1 MVSEPAWQRAVVKR
15 SSTVGVRKGGPD
27 SVRERGL
34 RVISSTRPP
43 QREFKRAQRLSS
55 SAEFGRVFAD
65 AVRSSD
71 RYFTVL
77 ARPGLTPE
85 PRLGL
90 TISRRSAKR
99 AVDRNKLKR
108 LAREAFRHGELP
120 AWDFVVMSKPEAAT
134 ADRRALRASLDAHFK
149 RLIARADPPQHG

>member
-15 SSTVGVRKGGPD
+15 SSTVGVGRGGPD

-43 QREFKRAQRLSS
+43 QRKFKPAQRPSS
-55 SAEFGRVFAD
+55 AAEFGRVFAD

-90 TISRRSAKR
+90 TISRRSADR
-99 AVDRNKLKR
+99 AV
-108 LAREAFRHGELP
+108 HP
-120 AWDFVVMSKPEAAT
+120 T
-134 ADRRALRASLDAHFK
+134 
-149 RLIARADPPQHG
+149 